1 MKLFKRIF
9 IFIIFLLTF
18 NNITFLYSKTFNM
31 INQGDNLYIKSY
43 FSPDIKVNGKILLF
57 DLTNDILKYI
67 SVKETTD
74 DILNSGKYIYKKID
88 LDRIKNN
95 EKLFSESLKKML
107 EQQIKKE
114 LINVNLFAYND
125 DINPDAII
133 ISVKIDEYNE
143 GEFNLIKNIPTQIKI
158 FAKIYIKSSKQNDI
172 VIKIKKYKKK
182 SNIDFPIEKLR
193 LEGITNKISIDIVK
207 FLKKFM
213 L

>member
-1 MKLFKRIF
+1 
-9 IFIIFLLTF
+9 
-18 NNITFLYSKTFNM
+18 M

-182 SNIDFPIEKLR
+182 SYIYFPI
-193 LEGITNKISIDIVK
+193 
-207 FLKKFM
+207 
-213 L
+213 